1 MLVLHGLLG
10 SSRNWQTTG
19 RDLAAHFH
27 VLALDARNH
36 GRSPHSEEM
45 SFAAMADDVIAWM
58 DARDLARA
66 DIVGHS
72 MGGKTA
78 MLLACRHPGRVAR
91 LVVVDVAPRNYS
103 WTGHRNEFLAM
114 NELNLAQLTSRA
126 EAEERFAARVPD
138 LGMRKFLATNLERDA
153 EAEKT
158 TGGDQDQAQ
167 QLVSGEIQAKLKEIL
182 GADIAFR
189 RTDVVGATVSGEL
202 IKKGVFAVLGSI
214 ILIILYVWF
223 RYRWQFGVG
232 AIVATVHDTI
242 MTLGMLSVLQ
252 VPFDIPMIAAILTVV
267 GYSVNDTV
275 VVFDRMREN
284 LRKYKK
290 MPFGEL
296 IDLSINETLS
306 RTVMTSGTV
315 IISLVPLFFF
325 GGEVLRGFS
334 AAILFGVFVGTYSS
348 IFIAAPFLMA
358 TGVTRDWSKVK
369 GAATAGA

>member
-1 MLVLHGLLG
+1 
-10 SSRNWQTTG
+10 
-19 RDLAAHFH
+19 
-27 VLALDARNH
+27 
-36 GRSPHSEEM
+36 
-45 SFAAMADDVIAWM
+45 
-58 DARDLARA
+58 
-66 DIVGHS
+66 
-72 MGGKTA
+72 
-78 MLLACRHPGRVAR
+78 MLLKIVPENTKFPFTKYRWHG
-91 LVVVDVAPRNYS
+91 VVMSTLLNIAAIVSMLTIGFNFGVDFKGGVTIDVASPREIDITAVRSGVNS
-103 WTGHRNEFLAM
+103 LGLGAVKVQAVNDITGGDNG
-114 NELNLAQLTSRA
+114 
-126 EAEERFAARVPD
+126 VIVYV
-138 LGMRKFLATNLERDA
+138 ERDA
-153 EAEKT
+153 EAAAT
-158 TGGDQDQAQ
+158 TGADADKAQ
-167 QLVSGEIQAKLKEIL
+167 QLVSGQVQTKLKEIL
-182 GADIAFR
+182 GEDITFR

-202 IKKGVFAVLGSI
+202 VKKGVYAVVGAI
-214 ILIILYVWF
+214 FLIIVYIWF
-223 RYRWQFGVG
+223 RYRWQFGIG
-232 AIVATVHDTI
+232 AVVATIHDTI

-315 IISLVPLFFF
+315 IISLIPLFLF

-358 TGVTRDWSKVK
+358 TGVERDWSRVK
-369 GAATAGA
+369 ETAPAGA

>member
-1 MLVLHGLLG
+1 
-10 SSRNWQTTG
+10 
-19 RDLAAHFH
+19 
-27 VLALDARNH
+27 
-36 GRSPHSEEM
+36 
-45 SFAAMADDVIAWM
+45 
-58 DARDLARA
+58 
-66 DIVGHS
+66 
-72 MGGKTA
+72 
-78 MLLACRHPGRVAR
+78 MLLKIVPENTKFPFTKYRWHGVILSTLLNIAAIISMATIGFNFG
-91 LVVVDVAPRNYS
+91 VDFKGGVTIEVSSPKEIDIGAVRS
-103 WTGHRNEFLAM
+103 GIT
-114 NELNLAQLTSRA
+114 
-126 EAEERFAARVPD
+126 D
-138 LGMRKFLATNLERDA
+138 LGLGAVKVQAINDISGDENGVIVYVERDA
-153 EAEKT
+153 AAEKT
-158 TGGDQDQAQ
+158 VSANQDQAQ
-167 QLVSGEIQAKLKEIL
+167 QLVSGEIQTKLKEIL
-182 GADIAFR
+182 GDDITFR

-202 IKKGVFAVLGSI
+202 IKKGIYAVIGAI
-214 ILIILYVWF
+214 ILIIVYIWF
-223 RYRWQFGVG
+223 RYRWQFGIG
-232 AIVATVHDTI
+232 AVVATIHDTI

-334 AAILFGVFVGTYSS
+334 SAILFGVFVGTYSS

-358 TGVTRDWSKVK
+358 TGVTRDWSKIK
-369 GAATAGA
+369 GAVTAGA

>member
-1 MLVLHGLLG
+1 
-10 SSRNWQTTG
+10 
-19 RDLAAHFH
+19 
-27 VLALDARNH
+27 
-36 GRSPHSEEM
+36 
-45 SFAAMADDVIAWM
+45 
-58 DARDLARA
+58 
-66 DIVGHS
+66 
-72 MGGKTA
+72 
-78 MLLACRHPGRVAR
+78 MLLKIIPENTKFRFTKYRWHGVVLSTMLNIAAIVSMATIGFNFGVDFKGGVTIEVASPNEIDIGKVR
-91 LVVVDVAPRNYS
+91 SGVTELGVGAVKVQAINDVSGDQNGVIVY
-103 WTGHRNEFLAM
+103 
-114 NELNLAQLTSRA
+114 
-126 EAEERFAARVPD
+126 V
-138 LGMRKFLATNLERDA
+138 ERDA
-153 EAEKT
+153 KAEQT
-158 TGGDQDQAQ
+158 TGGDGDEAQ
-167 QLVSGEIQAKLKEIL
+167 QLVSAEIQAKLKEVL
-182 GADIAFR
+182 GEDITFR

-202 IKKGVFAVLGSI
+202 IKKGISAVVGAI
-214 ILIILYVWF
+214 ILIILYIWF
-223 RYRWQFGVG
+223 RYRWQFGIG
-232 AIVATVHDTI
+232 AIIATIHDTI

>member
-1 MLVLHGLLG
+1 
-10 SSRNWQTTG
+10 
-19 RDLAAHFH
+19 
-27 VLALDARNH
+27 
-36 GRSPHSEEM
+36 
-45 SFAAMADDVIAWM
+45 
-58 DARDLARA
+58 
-66 DIVGHS
+66 
-72 MGGKTA
+72 
-78 MLLACRHPGRVAR
+78 MLLKIVPENTKFPFTKYRWHGVI
-91 LVVVDVAPRNYS
+91 LS
-103 WTGHRNEFLAM
+103 TL
-114 NELNLAQLTSRA
+114 LNLAAILSMLTIGFNFGVDFKGGVTIDVASPREIDITA
-126 EAEERFAARVPD
+126 VRSGVNS
-138 LGMRKFLATNLERDA
+138 LGLGAVKVQAVNDITGGDNGVIVYVERDA
-153 EAEKT
+153 EAAAT
-158 TGGDQDQAQ
+158 TGADADKAQ
-167 QLVSGEIQAKLKEIL
+167 QLVSGQVQTKLKEIL
-182 GADIAFR
+182 GEDITFR

-202 IKKGVFAVLGSI
+202 VKKGVYAVVGAI
-214 ILIILYVWF
+214 FLIIVYIWF
-223 RYRWQFGVG
+223 RYRWQFGIG
-232 AIVATVHDTI
+232 AVVATIHDTI

-315 IISLVPLFFF
+315 IISLIPLFLF

-358 TGVTRDWSKVK
+358 TGVERDWSRVK
-369 GAATAGA
+369 ETAPAGA

>member
-1 MLVLHGLLG
+1 MLLKIIPENTRFPFTKFRWHGVILSTLL
-10 SSRNWQTTG
+10 NI
-19 RDLAAHFH
+19 AAIVSMATIGFNFG
-27 VLALDARNH
+27 VDFKGGVTIEIASPNEIDI
-36 GRSPHSEEM
+36 GKVRS
-45 SFAAMADDVIAWM
+45 AVTQLGVGAVKVQAIDDVSGGQNGV
-58 DARDLARA
+58 
-66 DIVGHS
+66 IVY
-72 MGGKTA
+72 
-78 MLLACRHPGRVAR
+78 V
-91 LVVVDVAPRNYS
+91 
-103 WTGHRNEFLAM
+103 
-114 NELNLAQLTSRA
+114 
-126 EAEERFAARVPD
+126 
-138 LGMRKFLATNLERDA
+138 ERDA
-153 EAEKT
+153 KAEQAA
-158 TGGDQDQAQ
+158 GGDADEAQ
-167 QLVSGEIQAKLKEIL
+167 QLVSTEIQAKLKEVL
-182 GADIAFR
+182 GEDISFR

-202 IKKGVFAVLGSI
+202 IKKGIYAVVGAI
-214 ILIILYVWF
+214 VLIILYIWF
-223 RYRWQFGVG
+223 RYRWQFGIG
-232 AIVATVHDTI
+232 AVIATIHDTI

-315 IISLVPLFFF
+315 IISLIPLFFF
-325 GGEVLRGFS
+325 GGDVLRGFS

-369 GAATAGA
+369 DTATASA

>member
-1 MLVLHGLLG
+1 
-10 SSRNWQTTG
+10 
-19 RDLAAHFH
+19 
-27 VLALDARNH
+27 
-36 GRSPHSEEM
+36 
-45 SFAAMADDVIAWM
+45 
-58 DARDLARA
+58 
-66 DIVGHS
+66 
-72 MGGKTA
+72 
-78 MLLACRHPGRVAR
+78 MLLKIVPENTKFPFTKYRWHGVVLSTLLNIAAIVSMLTIGFNFGVDFKGGVTIEVASPNPIDITAVR
-91 LVVVDVAPRNYS
+91 SGVTSLGLGAVKVQAINDVSGGQNGVIVY
-103 WTGHRNEFLAM
+103 
-114 NELNLAQLTSRA
+114 
-126 EAEERFAARVPD
+126 V
-138 LGMRKFLATNLERDA
+138 ERDA
-153 EAEKT
+153 AAEKT
-158 TGGDQDQAQ
+158 TGGDQDEAQ
-167 QLVSGEIQAKLKEIL
+167 QLVSGQIQTKLKEIL
-182 GADIAFR
+182 GEEITFR

-202 IKKGVFAVLGSI
+202 IKKGVLAVIGSI
-214 ILIILYVWF
+214 ILIVLYVWF
-223 RYRWQFGVG
+223 RYRWQFGIG

-369 GAATAGA
+369 DTAAAARA

>member
-1 MLVLHGLLG
+1 
-10 SSRNWQTTG
+10 
-19 RDLAAHFH
+19 
-27 VLALDARNH
+27 
-36 GRSPHSEEM
+36 
-45 SFAAMADDVIAWM
+45 
-58 DARDLARA
+58 
-66 DIVGHS
+66 
-72 MGGKTA
+72 
-78 MLLACRHPGRVAR
+78 MLLKIIPENTKIPFTKWRWHG
-91 LVVVDVAPRNYS
+91 VVLS
-103 WTGHRNEFLAM
+103 TI
-114 NELNLAQLTSRA
+114 LNLVAIASMIMIGFNFGVDFKGGVTIEVASPNPINIGDVRSGVTS
-126 EAEERFAARVPD
+126 
-138 LGMRKFLATNLERDA
+138 LGLGAVKVQAINDISGGQNGVIVYVERDA
-153 EAEKT
+153 AAASS
-158 TGGDQDQAQ
+158 TGADQDAAQ
-167 QLVSGEIQAKLKEIL
+167 QVVSSEIQAKLKEVL
-182 GADIAFR
+182 GDDISFR

-202 IKKGVFAVLGSI
+202 IKKGVYAVLGSI
-214 ILIILYVWF
+214 ALIIIYIWF
-223 RYRWQFGVG
+223 RYRWQFGIG

-358 TGVTRDWSKVK
+358 TGVTRDWSKMK
-369 GAATAGA
+369 DTAAAARA

>member
-1 MLVLHGLLG
+1 
-10 SSRNWQTTG
+10 
-19 RDLAAHFH
+19 
-27 VLALDARNH
+27 
-36 GRSPHSEEM
+36 
-45 SFAAMADDVIAWM
+45 
-58 DARDLARA
+58 
-66 DIVGHS
+66 
-72 MGGKTA
+72 
-78 MLLACRHPGRVAR
+78 MLLKIIPENTKFPFTKYRWHGVVLSTLLNIAAVVSMLTIGFNFGVDFKGGVTIEVASPNPIDITAVR
-91 LVVVDVAPRNYS
+91 SGVISLGLGAVKVQAINDASGGQNGVIVYVERDVA
-103 WTGHRNEFLAM
+103 
-114 NELNLAQLTSRA
+114 
-126 EAEERFAARVPD
+126 AEE
-138 LGMRKFLATNLERDA
+138 
-153 EAEKT
+153 T
-158 TGGDQDQAQ
+158 TGGDQDEAQ
-167 QLVSGEIQAKLKEIL
+167 QLVSGEIQTKLKEIL
-182 GADIAFR
+182 GQDISFR

-202 IKKGVFAVLGSI
+202 IKKGVLAVIGAI
-214 ILIILYVWF
+214 ILIILYVWI
-223 RYRWQFGVG
+223 RYRWQFGIG
-232 AIVATVHDTI
+232 AIVATIHDTI

-315 IISLVPLFFF
+315 IISLIPLFFF

-358 TGVTRDWSKVK
+358 TGVTRDWVKVK
-369 GAATAGA
+369 GAAAAEA

>member
-1 MLVLHGLLG
+1 
-10 SSRNWQTTG
+10 
-19 RDLAAHFH
+19 
-27 VLALDARNH
+27 
-36 GRSPHSEEM
+36 
-45 SFAAMADDVIAWM
+45 
-58 DARDLARA
+58 
-66 DIVGHS
+66 
-72 MGGKTA
+72 
-78 MLLACRHPGRVAR
+78 MLLKIVPENTKFPFTKFRWHG
-91 LVVVDVAPRNYS
+91 VVIS
-103 WTGHRNEFLAM
+103 TL
-114 NELNLAQLTSRA
+114 LNLAAIASMMTIGFNFGVDFKGGVTIEVASPNPIDITAVRSGVGA
-126 EAEERFAARVPD
+126 
-138 LGMRKFLATNLERDA
+138 LGLGAVKVQAINDVSGGQSGVIVYVERDA

-284 LRKYKK
+284 LRKFKK

-334 AAILFGVFVGTYSS
+334 AAILFGIFVGTYSS

-358 TGVTRDWSKVK
+358 TGVGRDWAKVK
-369 GAATAGA
+369 GAAPAGA